1 MMSLIGNMLV
11 KNGIVTEAQ
20 LDEALRAQEKEKKRL
35 GEILISLGYLKSKD
49 LMWMLSEQADITFVE
64 LKPEMFDSALVA
76 SFPEEFLLAN
86 DILPLYETDK
96 QIFVVLGD
104 PTGKDVIQNLQ
115 QYTAKEIVVS
125 AAEPERIHTLLQ
137 QFFLEQSLEETIR
150 DVQGNRGELR
160 LSNQPTTIEF
170 IDKEGNRIEKKAR
183 VDIHIRIEDWQGGVD
198 E

>member
-1 MMSLIGNMLV
+1 MSLIGNMLV